1 MGKPPATL
9 ERDGQ
14 LYRRVSLLS
23 GTDGQLHG
31 IYRPERFVALSTAD
45 WIGKPSKQD
54 IEFFLWCMFQT
65 VAGRSA
71 GRSKH
76 QNEQIS
82 GPFITYGKSK
92 GQRESDFVQRIY
104 AAVRLLELSGES
116 NWEACCEVANSVQ
129 PRLGTTNRG
138 RPRKALRAREFLD
151 HVNNVRG
158 LFNSYKPHHP
168 FPEKLPNRD
177 TELESWWGHF
187 LDLRKWAVELL
198 WGDFAMKRIAL
209 PKMAVLMLKAG
220 ERIYCKKGSSIP
232 FTVRD
237 RRFPQS
243 TRGPRRHRVR
253 RAREAE

>member
-14 LYRRVSLLS
+14 RYRRVSVLS

-31 IYRPERFVALSTAD
+31 IYRPERVVALSTAD
-45 WIGKPSKQD
+45 WIAKPSKQD
-54 IEFFLWCMFQT
+54 IEFFLWCMFET
-65 VAGRSA
+65 VAERPA
-71 GRSKH
+71 GKNKH
-76 QNEQIS
+76 QSEQIS
-82 GPFITYGKSK
+82 GPFITHGKSK
-92 GQRESDFVQRIY
+92 GQRVSDFVERIY
-104 AAVRLLELSGES
+104 AAVRLLEISGES
-116 NWEACCEVANSVQ
+116 NWEACRKVAASVQ
-129 PRLGTTNRG
+129 PVLRVTKRG
-138 RPRKALRAREFLD
+138 RPRKASRAPDFLD
-151 HVNNVRG
+151 QVNNVRG

-168 FPEKLPNRD
+168 FPEKLPNTD
-177 TELESWWGHF
+177 TVLEFWWGHF

-209 PKMAVLMLKAG
+209 TKMAVLMLEAA

-237 RRFPQS
+237 RRLPQS